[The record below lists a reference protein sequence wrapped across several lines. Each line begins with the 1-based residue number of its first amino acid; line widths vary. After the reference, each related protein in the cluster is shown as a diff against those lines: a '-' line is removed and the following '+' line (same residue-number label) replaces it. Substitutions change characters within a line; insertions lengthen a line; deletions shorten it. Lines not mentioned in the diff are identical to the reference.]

1 MYNLLEKPSY
11 LIGRKL
17 MDYSLTRKLF
27 ICLAIGFFFASFSTD
42 VFAGGSISIQW
53 GKGSGSDNREVVKK
67 HKKQGPPAHAPA
79 HGYRAKHQYRYY
91 PSRSV
96 YYDTARGLYFYLK
109 GDNWEVG
116 ASLPGSL
123 RVGLGDSVSIEL
135 ETDKPYIH
143 HEAHVKKYP
152 AKQSKK
158 KKKGK
163 RS

>member
-1 MYNLLEKPSY
+1 
-11 LIGRKL
+11 

-79 HGYRAKHQYRYY
+79 HGYRAKHQYRSY

-123 RVGLGDSVSIEL
+123 RVGLGDSVSFEL

>member
-11 LIGRKL
+11 VTGEKL

>member
-1 MYNLLEKPSY
+1 MLYR
-11 LIGRKL
+11 LI
-17 MDYSLTRKLF
+17 TKLF
-27 ICLAIGFFFASFSTD
+27 ICMAIGFFIVSFSTD
-42 VFAGGSISIQW
+42 LFAGGSLSIQW
-53 GKGSGSDNREVVKK
+53 GKGSESDNREVSKK

-96 YYDTARGLYFYLK
+96 YYDTGRGLYFYLK

-123 RVGLGDSVSIEL
+123 RVGLGDAVSIEL

-143 HEAHVKKYP
+143 HAEHVKKYP
-152 AKQSKK
+152 SKQFKK

-163 RS
+163 GKRS

>member
-1 MYNLLEKPSY
+1 MFHR
-11 LIGRKL
+11 LITKI
-17 MDYSLTRKLF
+17 F
-27 ICLAIGFFFASFSTD
+27 IGMAISFFIFSFSAD
-42 VFAGGSISIQW
+42 LFAGDSLSIEW
-53 GKGSGSDNREVVKK
+53 KKGTKSDNREVAKK

-96 YYDTARGLYFYLK
+96 YYDTGRRLYFYLK

-123 RVGLGDSVSIEL
+123 RVGLGDAVSIEL
-135 ETDKPYIH
+135 ETDKPYIPH
-143 HEAHVKKYP
+143 AEHIKMYPSKQFKKT
-152 AKQSKK
+152 KK
-158 KKKGK
+158 GKGK